1 MGKLTTELILKDS
14 FSDKLNKINKS
25 VEKTVALMNK
35 MNTVSNPKAVVT
47 AAEKI
52 RMKELDLAKS
62 KEITARKQM
71 AANKSNQTALNIAN
85 RKVISENNLKAATE
99 KRISS
104 ELRVTHLSQQS
115 YIVRQKENYEIAKA
129 LNQEQKKLTAAE
141 RTKQT
146 VERTTQAKIRNNT
159 VGRQIT
165 LEQMR
170 HAHWTERQNA
180 RLREQEGIY
189 NRIRNIASR
198 IRNVLTLLYTAQLAF
213 QGVGAA
219 VGLSDKMTMA
229 EARLGLMADSKTS
242 VGDIEA
248 KSFGAAQRSTT
259 DYLQFTKAV
268 SKMGILAGDKFA
280 DQDSVIRFTEL
291 MNKQFQVGGAELSER
306 NAAMLQLTQAI
317 ASNRLGGDEL
327 RTIRETAP
335 LLVKYIQKSL
345 NVGEAKFKD
354 MAKNG
359 EITAD
364 VIIKAM
370 AESAGELETMYASLP
385 LTWERVWTRMKNVG
399 VMAFKPIQ
407 EQLKRLFNNQT
418 FLAFMNKIT
427 DAMIV
432 LGNVGGWALK
442 TIFDSLGLVK
452 SLFDKFPLLLDL
464 IKGAFIIMGAIAVG
478 TLAKW
483 AWGLLTN
490 LILLPIVNFQTNLL
504 AMNMARVAM
513 GLQVYTA
520 AQYAANGAMAIFQ
533 ALCGNVFVIVMLV
546 IAAIYAI
553 VWAINKVTG
562 STISATGIIVG
573 VITTAIAVIWNTF
586 LALGEFIWIGIQK
599 VWNHFAMFANF
610 IANAFDNPISSI
622 IYGWRDMGMQILN
635 IIGSIASAI
644 DAVFGSRLADSVNG
658 WKSGL
663 NSLATKAVAKY
674 APEENYEKKV
684 ASLDKS
690 LQDTLGISR
699 INYSTAWNTGYSW
712 GQGIDT
718 KIANMGKLNLDMEK
732 TKLEALKGIAGNT
745 ADTADAANKG
755 AKAGEQTAKN
765 TAHEEDYSYLRDWS
779 YQRGLGSSIGYN
791 IKIEQNNRNN
801 IASSLDVSSIVN
813 AVLDGIVEGL
823 NNNAERGFAR

>member
-25 VEKTVALMNK
+25 VQQTVALMNK
-35 MNTVSNPKAVVT
+35 MGVIGTKGVQSQINAQQRLILSEQQTIRAKERTVQAGRKIALQTQKNVGLAT
-47 AAEKI
+47 QHAIATQRQEAAAYRAMAAEQKTTQ
-52 RMKELDLAKS
+52 AK
-62 KEITARKQM
+62 
-71 AANKSNQTALNIAN
+71 
-85 RKVISENNLKAATE
+85 
-99 KRISS
+99 
-104 ELRVTHLSQQS
+104 LRVTHLSQQG
-115 YIVRQKENYEIAKA
+115 YIARQRENVEIARG
-129 LNQEQKKLTAAE
+129 LAAE
-141 RTKQT
+141 ARRAEIEARRTMNAEKH
-146 VERTTQAKIRNNT
+146 TQA
-159 VGRQIT
+159 
-165 LEQMR
+165 L
-170 HAHWTERQNA
+170 ERQNMA
-180 RLREQEGIY
+180 IQRQNTEHRTLMGHISEWAY
-189 NRIRNIASR
+189 KLRNIAMVYYA
-198 IRNVLTLLYTAQLAF
+198 IRTAA

-229 EARLGLMADSKTS
+229 EARLGLMADKDNPVS
-242 VGDIEA
+242 DIEA
-248 KSFGAAQRSTT
+248 KAFGAAQRSTT

-345 NVGEAKFKD
+345 NVGEAEFKKL
-354 MAKNG
+354 AKEG

-370 AESAGELETMYASLP
+370 AESSAELEKMYANLP

-399 VMAFKPIQ
+399 VIAFKPIQ

-418 FLAFMNKIT
+418 FLAFMSKIT

-442 TIFDSLGLVK
+442 TIFDALGLVK
-452 SLFDKFPLLLDL
+452 SLFDRFPILLDL

-513 GLQVYTA
+513 GLQMYTG
-520 AQYAANGAMAIFQ
+520 AQYAANSAMAIFQ

-573 VITTAIAVIWNTF
+573 VITTAIAIIWNTF
-586 LALGEFIWIGIQK
+586 LALGEFIWIGIQR
-599 VWNHFAMFANF
+599 VWNNVAMFANF
-610 IANAFDNPISSI
+610 IANVFDNPISSI
-622 IYGWRDMGMQILN
+622 IYSWRDMGMQILN

-644 DAVFGSRLADSVNG
+644 DAVFGSHLADSVNS

-712 GQGIDT
+712 GQGVDT
-718 KIANMGKLNLDMEK
+718 KIANMGKLNLDIEK

-765 TAHEEDYSYLRDWS
+765 TAHQEDYSYLRDWS

-813 AVLDGIVEGL
+813 AVLDGIVDGL